1 MIVTIALNLFDITLF
16 NVATTKDFTLERQAK
31 GQAYMNTLL
40 AYFAFGLALLCYVS
54 AGSLYIQQFFKQSSS
69 VRKYAQPLLM
79 LALIGHLGILI
90 ISTNN
95 HNGEQLSL
103 AFVATMLA
111 WLVTLTMFIA
121 NRFIK
126 NLLFLPIVCFVS
138 AFIILIDL
146 FFPATTGISVNMS
159 VGMIIHIMLSLVA
172 FCLLSISMLYAF
184 QLAYIKHQLKQKSRI
199 MISGHLPPLL
209 SVEKILIQIMT
220 FGTIMLL
227 AALISGFMFIPN
239 MFAEGYAHKTL
250 LSSAAL
256 VCFLACI
263 LLHHFIGLKARVT
276 IIFNCC
282 GLFLLTLGY
291 FGSRLVKEFLLN

>member
-1 MIVTIALNLFDITLF
+1 
-16 NVATTKDFTLERQAK
+16 
-31 GQAYMNTLL
+31 MNTSLTYL
-40 AYFAFGLALLCYVS
+40 AFGLALLCYLS

-69 VRKYAQPLLM
+69 VIKYAQPLLM
-79 LALIGHLGILI
+79 LALVFHLGILI
-90 ISTNN
+90 ISANQHT
-95 HNGEQLSL
+95 GEQLSL

-126 NLLFLPIVCFVS
+126 NLLFLPVVCFVS
-138 AFIILIDL
+138 SFIIAIDM
-146 FFPATTGISVNMS
+146 FFPATTGITVNMS
-159 VGMIIHIMLSLVA
+159 IGMIVHILLSLVA
-172 FCLLSISMLYAF
+172 FGLLSLSMLYAF

-220 FGTIMLL
+220 IGTVLL
-227 AALISGFMFIPN
+227 SAALISGFVFIPN

-250 LSSAAL
+250 LSSIAL
-256 VCFLACI
+256 FCYLACI
-263 LLHHFIGLKARVT
+263 LLHHFVGLQARIT
-276 IIFNCC
+276 IIFNCL

>member
-1 MIVTIALNLFDITLF
+1 
-16 NVATTKDFTLERQAK
+16 
-31 GQAYMNTLL
+31 MNTSLTYL
-40 AYFAFGLALLCYVS
+40 AFGLALLCYLS

-69 VRKYAQPLLM
+69 VIKYAQPLLM
-79 LALIGHLGILI
+79 LALVFHLGILI
-90 ISTNN
+90 ISAHQHT
-95 HNGEQLSL
+95 GEQLSL

-126 NLLFLPIVCFVS
+126 NLLFLPVVCFVS
-138 AFIILIDL
+138 SFIISIDM
-146 FFPATTGISVNMS
+146 FFPATTGITVNMS
-159 VGMIIHIMLSLVA
+159 IGMIVHILLSLVA
-172 FCLLSISMLYAF
+172 FGLLSLSMLYAF

-220 FGTIMLL
+220 IGTVLL
-227 AALISGFMFIPN
+227 SAALISGFVFIPN

-250 LSSAAL
+250 LSSIAL
-256 VCFLACI
+256 FCYLACI
-263 LLHHFIGLKARVT
+263 LLHHFVGLQARIT
-276 IIFNCC
+276 IIFNCL